1 MNYLKIPY
9 SLVLIGDIYYII
21 KQFEDPHSIYY
32 LEKLIE
38 CNLITRGRNK
48 IPYHIKFVLDNMNLN
63 RENMIILMFT
73 NVIDEILILKE
84 EWNKKLLNNN
94 KIS

>member
-1 MNYLKIPY
+1 
-9 SLVLIGDIYYII
+9 
-21 KQFEDPHSIYY
+21 
-32 LEKLIE
+32 
-38 CNLITRGRNK
+38 
-48 IPYHIKFVLDNMNLN
+48 MNLN